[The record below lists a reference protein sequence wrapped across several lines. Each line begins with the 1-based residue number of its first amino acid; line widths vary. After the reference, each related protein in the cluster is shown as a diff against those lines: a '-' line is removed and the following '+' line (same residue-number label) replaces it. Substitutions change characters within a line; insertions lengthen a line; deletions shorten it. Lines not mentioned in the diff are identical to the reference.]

1 MMDVKTLKSIMD
13 GFKKKKIL
21 VIGDIMLDHY
31 IHGSVDRISPE
42 APVPVLEV
50 KREEYR
56 LGGSAN
62 VAENLITL
70 GAEVCIIG
78 IVGNDQPGKQILKQ
92 LKGKKIDTQGVF
104 VSEERPTTV
113 KTRIIANQQQI
124 VRIDKEKHEDIP
136 SSMEKTI
143 LGKVISL
150 INTYDAVIMEDYNK
164 GLLTEHMIESI
175 ISLCNKS
182 KKLVAVDPQ
191 YKHLFAYRNCT
202 VFKPNFSELQKN
214 LGIMIETEDQFQEAV
229 AKLEERIKAKYLI
242 ITRGEKGLT
251 VFSKGS
257 KVVSIPT
264 FAREIFDVS
273 GAGDTVISTLTL
285 GLAAGCDIET
295 AALIAN
301 HAAGVVCGK
310 IGTSVAKSNEI
321 IESFSQNSK

>member
-182 KKLVAVDPQ
+182 KKLVAVDP
-191 YKHLFAYRNCT
+191 KFKNFFAYRNCT

>member
-1 MMDVKTLKSIMD
+1 
-13 GFKKKKIL
+13 
-21 VIGDIMLDHY
+21 
-31 IHGSVDRISPE
+31 
-42 APVPVLEV
+42 
-50 KREEYR
+50 
-56 LGGSAN
+56 
-62 VAENLITL
+62 
-70 GAEVCIIG
+70 
-78 IVGNDQPGKQILKQ
+78 
-92 LKGKKIDTQGVF
+92 
-104 VSEERPTTV
+104 
-113 KTRIIANQQQI
+113 
-124 VRIDKEKHEDIP
+124 
-136 SSMEKTI
+136 
-143 LGKVISL
+143 
-150 INTYDAVIMEDYNK
+150 
-164 GLLTEHMIESI
+164 
-175 ISLCNKS
+175 
-182 KKLVAVDPQ
+182 
-191 YKHLFAYRNCT
+191 
-202 VFKPNFSELQKN
+202 
-214 LGIMIETEDQFQEAV
+214 MIETEDQFQEAV

>member
-1 MMDVKTLKSIMD
+1 MDVKTLKSIMD

-182 KKLVAVDPQ
+182 KKLVAVDP
-191 YKHLFAYRNCT
+191 KFKNFFAYRNCT